1 MFPRAMRAAFT
12 AIFDDPTCIEWW
24 LPNGEGLSPS
34 LRSIRAFADDRNAN
48 PVSEQTESV
57 REISALFDK
66 IGLDRSG
73 SEATP

>member
-1 MFPRAMRAAFT
+1 MFPQAMRAAVAAMFN
-12 AIFDDPTCIEWW
+12 DPTCIEWW
-24 LPNGEGLSPS
+24 LPNGEGQSAS

-66 IGLDRSG
+66 ISLDRSG
-73 SEATP
+73 SETTP